1 MNSDEAE
8 ARVRAGVA
16 NGDDDTEAL
25 CALPDFYEQNVA
37 IIHDQRRK
45 RDDLQEQLDL
55 SAAEVERLRAEQ
67 KLDGAEIE
75 RLQKV
80 VADHALTIGTLK
92 DELGA
97 TTEALAHERDCS
109 TGLAD
114 ELVRSEKEAATAR
127 LALDVATK
135 EVEAQKTSKDR
146 AYRERNMLVAAL
158 SKLFDS
164 HLCMHDEND
173 ATWERDWMTIV
184 CIHGPCGQM
193 TWHLHD
199 SDVPLFS
206 HLLYEQNHWD
216 GHSTDEKYTRLEGL
230 SDVDV

>member
-1 MNSDEAE
+1 MLHINQETDMTITVDEALQA
-8 ARVRAGVA
+8 AREHG
-16 NGDDDTEAL
+16 GCDTDCVTPEL
-25 CALPDFYEQNVA
+25 
-37 IIHDQRRK
+37 
-45 RDDLQEQLDL
+45 
-55 SAAEVERLRAEQ
+55 AAEVERLRAEQ

-135 EVEAQKTSKDR
+135 EIEALR
-146 AYRERNMLVAAL
+146 AKLKWFEERDERIERNHSWSVDGRA
-158 SKLFDS
+158 
-164 HLCMHDEND
+164 
-173 ATWERDWMTIV
+173 
-184 CIHGPCGQM
+184 
-193 TWHLHD
+193 
-199 SDVPLFS
+199 
-206 HLLYEQNHWD
+206 LYEKHNPKP
-216 GHSTDEKYTRLEGL
+216 GAAT
-230 SDVDV
+230 

>member
-1 MNSDEAE
+1 MTITVDEALQA
-8 ARVRAGVA
+8 AREHG
-16 NGDDDTEAL
+16 GCDTDCVTPEL
-25 CALPDFYEQNVA
+25 
-37 IIHDQRRK
+37 
-45 RDDLQEQLDL
+45 
-55 SAAEVERLRAEQ
+55 AAEVERLRAEQ

-135 EVEAQKTSKDR
+135 EIEALR
-146 AYRERNMLVAAL
+146 AKLKWFEERDERIERNHSWSVDGRA
-158 SKLFDS
+158 
-164 HLCMHDEND
+164 
-173 ATWERDWMTIV
+173 
-184 CIHGPCGQM
+184 
-193 TWHLHD
+193 
-199 SDVPLFS
+199 
-206 HLLYEQNHWD
+206 LYEKHNPKP
-216 GHSTDEKYTRLEGL
+216 GAAT
-230 SDVDV
+230 